1 MQLADLQNQVF
12 TYLNHLDKN
21 IKYVTYIIIN
31 NHFLILGD
39 SLSTVEVYNPLT
51 ERWELAEAM
60 SILRS
65 RVGVAVLNNKL
76 YAFGGYNG
84 IERLSSVE
92 VFDPATKSWNIVS
105 PMHRKRRSVILIF
118 LTVKINMRFP
128 KIDFYT
134 VFVQFLHTLKYCLK
148 LKLYYF

>member
-1 MQLADLQNQVF
+1 MTFFV
-12 TYLNHLDKN
+12 
-21 IKYVTYIIIN
+21 
-31 NHFLILGD
+31 LGD

-92 VFDPATKSWNIVS
+92 VFDPAKKSWNIVS
-105 PMHRKRRSVILIF
+105 PMHRKRRFISFCKFVVIF
-118 LTVKINMRFP
+118 NH
-128 KIDFYT
+128 FYYLCH
-134 VFVQFLHTLKYCLK
+134 F
-148 LKLYYF
+148 

>member
-1 MQLADLQNQVF
+1 LIKCF
-12 TYLNHLDKN
+12 IFI
-21 IKYVTYIIIN
+21 IKYET
-31 NHFLILGD
+31 FSILGD

-65 RVGVAVLNNKL
+65 RVGVAVLSNKL

-92 VFDPATKSWNIVS
+92 VFDPTTKSWNIVS
-105 PMHRKRRSVILIF
+105 PMHRKRRLAILIHYRY
-118 LTVKINMRFP
+118 LI
-128 KIDFYT
+128 Y
-134 VFVQFLHTLKYCLK
+134 
-148 LKLYYF
+148 

>member
-1 MQLADLQNQVF
+1 M
-12 TYLNHLDKN
+12 
-21 IKYVTYIIIN
+21 
-31 NHFLILGD
+31 
-39 SLSTVEVYNPLT
+39 STVEVYNPLS

-92 VFDPATKSWNIVS
+92 VFDPAMKSWNIVS
-105 PMHRKRRSVILIF
+105 PMHRKRRFYLSFCSVIFIVITPNSLWH
-118 LTVKINMRFP
+118 R
-128 KIDFYT
+128 
-134 VFVQFLHTLKYCLK
+134 
-148 LKLYYF
+148 

>member
-1 MQLADLQNQVF
+1 M
-12 TYLNHLDKN
+12 
-21 IKYVTYIIIN
+21 
-31 NHFLILGD
+31 
-39 SLSTVEVYNPLT
+39 T

-105 PMHRKRRSVILIF
+105 PMHRKRRSVIRYMTAFNFLFIF
-118 LTVKINMRFP
+118 NECFSGLVFIKI
-128 KIDFYT
+128 
-134 VFVQFLHTLKYCLK
+134 LLKMK
-148 LKLYYF
+148 YYILF

>member
-1 MQLADLQNQVF
+1 M
-12 TYLNHLDKN
+12 
-21 IKYVTYIIIN
+21 
-31 NHFLILGD
+31 
-39 SLSTVEVYNPLT
+39 T

-92 VFDPATKSWNIVS
+92 VFDPSTKSWNIVS
-105 PMHRKRRSVILIF
+105 PMHRKRRSVILIDNTF
-118 LTVKINMRFP
+118 FNELKQAF
-128 KIDFYT
+128 DF
-134 VFVQFLHTLKYCLK
+134 LKYIYAQYNYNLSTVLTFIKILLK
-148 LKLYYF
+148 N

>member
-1 MQLADLQNQVF
+1 V
-12 TYLNHLDKN
+12 YLNNLDKISYLYN
-21 IKYVTYIIIN
+21 KTLQ
-31 NHFLILGD
+31 FLILGD

-92 VFDPATKSWNIVS
+92 VFDPAIKSWNIVS
-105 PMHRKRRSVILIF
+105 PMHRKRRSVILIHDS
-118 LTVKINMRFP
+118 IQ
-128 KIDFYT
+128 FYIYL
-134 VFVQFLHTLKYCLK
+134 Q
-148 LKLYYF
+148 

>member
-1 MQLADLQNQVF
+1 MQLVDLQNQVF
-12 TYLNHLDKN
+12 VYLNNLDN
-21 IKYVTYIIIN
+21 ISYLYNKTLQ
-31 NHFLILGD
+31 FLILGD

-105 PMHRKRRSVILIF
+105 PMHRKRRSVILMH
-118 LTVKINMRFP
+118 NRF
-128 KIDFYT
+128 IHVGIQFYI
-134 VFVQFLHTLKYCLK
+134 
-148 LKLYYF
+148 YFQ